1 MAPEY
6 LPTSLMDMPD
16 ELLLQIIEYLHVIR
30 SDQPQSQAFKVKE
43 MERARQCEN
52 SVRQK
57 TLHSLCLTSRR
68 LKGMSEPVLYSAFL
82 GSSTWHGFNPIRRF
96 YKTIVRRQDLAAC
109 VQYVENRLSDHLG
122 NGLYDDMEFYGAV
135 EMVQEY
141 FSTLASIIRL
151 AENTEHLSVVSL
163 ETWEVSLWSQLVY
176 NEMPSPIADHGF
188 PKLQTMCIQ
197 IQTEDYGLSDGAAWF
212 QRICD
217 DLTKV
222 PTLKSLRASGVV
234 GSDLYHPFTGTF
246 KNLDTIEISE
256 CILDFEEVE
265 QLTSA
270 CENLK
275 HFSCQW
281 AFLNCHVSDQPSD
294 LFPGLLIHK
303 DRLESLHL
311 DLRESRHHPGS
322 LAPQSLGSFRN
333 FGALKSIA
341 ICEGTLL
348 ATRQS
353 ILDFPDQHI
362 SQRIAELLPP
372 NLVVLTLLLQSDHGY
387 NDDFRVDEAVALW
400 DLAEDCEN
408 LLPNLKEVQI
418 RSAHVIAGPNLN
430 EQFRKVGVDL
440 RYIKEK

>member
-1 MAPEY
+1 MVPKY

-30 SDQPQSQAFKVKE
+30 SDQPQSQAFKLKE
-43 MERARQCEN
+43 MERVRQCEN

-57 TLHSLCLTSRR
+57 TLHALCLTSRR
-68 LKGMSEPVLYSAFL
+68 LKGISEPVLYSAFL
-82 GSSTWHGFNPIRRF
+82 GSSTWRGFNPIRSFCR
-96 YKTIVRRQDLAAC
+96 TILKHQGLAAC

-141 FSTLASIIRL
+141 FSKLASIIRL
-151 AENTEHLSVVSL
+151 AENIEHVSVVSL
-163 ETWEVSLWSQLVY
+163 ETWEVSLWSQLVC
-176 NEMPSPIADHGF
+176 NETPSPIADHGF
-188 PKLQTMCIQ
+188 PKLQTMCFQ

-217 DLTKV
+217 NLTKV
-222 PTLKSLRASGVV
+222 PTLKLLRASGVV
-234 GSDLYHPFTGTF
+234 GSDMYHPFTGTF

-294 LFPGLLIHK
+294 LFPGLLLHK
-303 DRLESLHL
+303 NSLESLHL

-322 LAPQSLGSFRN
+322 LASQSLGSFQD
-333 FGALKSIA
+333 FGSLKSIA

-348 ATRQS
+348 AARHS
-353 ILDFPDQHI
+353 ILDFPDQRL
-362 SQRIAELLPP
+362 SQRIAELLPS
-372 NLVVLTLLLQSDHGY
+372 NLEFLTLLLQSDHGY

-400 DLAEDCEN
+400 DLAEDCESM
-408 LLPNLKEVQI
+408 LPNLKEVQI
-418 RSAHVIAGPNLN
+418 KSVHVIAGPNLT
-430 EQFRKVGVDL
+430 EQFRKVGIDL
-440 RYIKEK
+440 RFVTEK